1 MEQIGGSSQRMEEDQ
16 AVVVGERV
24 RLSRSIREDLQVVSG
39 STAVGRRWW
48 CPNAIVGIR
57 GVVIE
62 GGRLSEE
69 RERGD
74 GKGRASDRCSIYC
87 GRIGIGSSQIR
98 CWLRGGKGE
107 SLEWEVAGWCH
118 EAAGSGAMWTKL

>member
-24 RLSRSIREDLQVVSG
+24 RPSRGIGEDLQVVSG

-48 CPNAIVGIR
+48 CPSAIVGIR

-69 RERGD
+69 REREREVM
-74 GKGRASDRCSIYC
+74 GKEEPV
-87 GRIGIGSSQIR
+87 IGVQSTM
-98 CWLRGGKGE
+98 E
-107 SLEWEVAGWCH
+107 E
-118 EAAGSGAMWTKL
+118 